1 MKIISF
7 KTLFASLFMG
17 VSLIGYGQQSKTFN
31 DTLMLSLDKCITI
44 ALSDNPTIKV
54 ADMEIERTDYYNKEI
69 LGQLL
74 PNISFN
80 AQYSR
85 TLAKQTMYL
94 NMDALGG
101 GAMGGATGETPG
113 TEGEEN
119 PAESATSR
127 ASSSKSDG
135 GIKMGLDNSYSMGF
149 SASMPLIAPQ
159 LWKTLKLSDTQ
170 ILQTVEAA
178 RQSRL
183 SMVNQVKKA
192 YYSLLLAE
200 DSYKVILE
208 SYENAK
214 VTNDIY
220 TKKHKLGAASEFDVL
235 RTSVAVKNIEPQ
247 LMQSEI
253 AIKQAHLQLCLLM
266 GMDVNVPFKPTTTL
280 SDYENTMYEN
290 TLAIDKSIENNSDLK
305 MLDIQAQMLGDAL
318 DIQRMAWYPTL
329 ALTAN
334 CNWTSM
340 SDGNPF
346 KNFRWSPYS
355 TIGLT
360 LSLPIVQGG
369 QRYNKIKQAEVQF
382 NEMKFQRENLE
393 RAINMQVELAVDNI
407 HINVKQISTCAENV
421 KQAERAREIMEKS
434 FKIGAATYLD
444 LRDSQLALTNTRL
457 TYLQAIYNYLLATNE
472 LELLLG
478 NTDVESYNAE

>member
-1 MKIISF
+1 
-7 KTLFASLFMG
+7 
-17 VSLIGYGQQSKTFN
+17 
-31 DTLMLSLDKCITI
+31 
-44 ALSDNPTIKV
+44 
-54 ADMEIERTDYYNKEI
+54 
-69 LGQLL
+69 
-74 PNISFN
+74 
-80 AQYSR
+80 
-85 TLAKQTMYL
+85 
-94 NMDALGG
+94 
-101 GAMGGATGETPG
+101 
-113 TEGEEN
+113 
-119 PAESATSR
+119 
-127 ASSSKSDG
+127 
-135 GIKMGLDNSYSMGF
+135 MGLDNSYSMGF

-305 MLDIQAQMLGDAL
+305 MLDIQTQMLGDAL

>member
-1 MKIISF
+1 MKIIPF
-7 KTLFASLFMG
+7 KALLASLFMG
-17 VSLIGYGQQSKTFN
+17 VSLIGSAQQTRTFN
-31 DTLMLSLDKCITI
+31 DTLMLSLDKCIMI

-74 PNISFN
+74 PNISFS

-94 NMDALGG
+94 NMDALSGG
-101 GAMGGATGETPG
+101 SATGGTTGGMPETDA
-113 TEGEEN
+113 EEII
-119 PAESATSR
+119 AESR

-135 GIKMGLDNSYSMGF
+135 GIKMGLDNTYTVGF
-149 SASMPLIAPQ
+149 SASMPLVAPQ

-192 YYSLLLAE
+192 YYALLLAE

-247 LMQSEI
+247 LMQSEVT
-253 AIKQAHLQLCLLM
+253 IKQAHLQLCLLM
-266 GMDVNVPFKPTTTL
+266 GMDTRVPFKPTTTL
-280 SDYENTMYEN
+280 SEYENTMYES
-290 TLAIDKSIENNSDLK
+290 TLSIDKSIDNNSDLK
-305 MLDIQAQMLGDAL
+305 MLDIQTQMLDDAL
-318 DIQRMAWYPTL
+318 QIQRMAWYPTL
-329 ALTAN
+329 ALSAN

-346 KNFRWSPYS
+346 ANFRWSPNS
-355 TIGLT
+355 AIA
-360 LSLPIVQGG
+360 LSLSFPIVQGG
-369 QRYNKIKQAEVQF
+369 QRYNRIKQAEVQY
-382 NEMKFQRENLE
+382 NEMKYQRENLE

-434 FKIGAATYLD
+434 FKLGAATYLD
-444 LRDSQLALTNTRL
+444 LRDSQLSLTNTRL
-457 TYLQAIYNYLLATNE
+457 TYLQAIYNYLIATSE

-478 NTDVESYNAE
+478 NADVEGYNAE

>member
-1 MKIISF
+1 MKIITF
-7 KTLFASLFMG
+7 KALLASLFMG
-17 VSLIGYGQQSKTFN
+17 VSLIGFGQQTKTFN

-101 GAMGGATGETPG
+101 GGATGGTTDQTPE
-113 TEGEEN
+113 TEGEEIL
-119 PAESATSR
+119 AESR
-127 ASSSKSDG
+127 ASSSSSGG
-135 GIKMGLDNSYSMGF
+135 GIKMGLDNSYTVGF
-149 SASMPLIAPQ
+149 SASMPLVAPQ

-253 AIKQAHLQLCLLM
+253 TIKQAHLQLCLLM

-290 TLAIDKSIENNSDLK
+290 TLSIDKSIDNNSDLK
-305 MLDIQAQMLGDAL
+305 MLDIQTQMLDDAL
-318 DIQRMAWYPTL
+318 QIQRMAWYPTL

-346 KNFRWSPYS
+346 TNFRWSPYS
-355 TIGLT
+355 TIGLS

-382 NEMKFQRENLE
+382 NEMKYQRENLE

-434 FKIGAATYLD
+434 FKLGAATYLD
-444 LRDSQLALTNTRL
+444 LRDSQLSLTNTRL
-457 TYLQAIYNYLLATNE
+457 TYLQAIYNYLIATSE

-478 NTDVESYNAE
+478 NADVESYNAE